1 LRPQKAEIKGIKIG
15 FYSLSRREKIE
26 ERKGFL
32 VYFSDNKKNSSE
44 NPDWIICQ
52 SRARHYGWK
61 GDDRKMHT
69 RFRPSQL
76 VLSLVLAA
84 LVFATYWN
92 TLSGDFVYDDNEQI
106 VENTWITDSK
116 FLPSIFSSHSFGFA
130 KGKELGTTYRPLV
143 FSVYMAEYSF
153 FGLAPKGWHF
163 INIVF
168 HALNTVLVFFT
179 ASLLLKGTND
189 KWLLHLL
196 PPFAV
201 AALFAL
207 HPVNSEVVS
216 WVGCVPELVYTLLCL
231 SAFYI
236 YIRSRSAAVPFLL
249 HWASAM
255 LFFFALFAKET
266 AISLPMLIF
275 VYDLLQPK
283 KEKLLSIGTVKRYF
297 PYAFFTILYFI
308 IRLSAL
314 GGMAPRGNMYPYLS
328 WDQYVLNACT
338 LFLKYLRVL
347 IVPVHDYPFQVLD
360 PVFSISEPRAFISVA
375 LIALM
380 LPIFLLL
387 RKRVNPL
394 YWLAATL
401 IIVPLLPAL
410 YLPGLSRAPFADR
423 YLYLPSMGF
432 ALILAMLFKKALA
445 QAETVSS
452 RELRTAAI
460 SAFLI
465 LAIFYAIGSG
475 YRNLRWRNNF
485 TLWRSS
491 LEGASNNYYAMYQLG
506 TASLRED
513 KHEEAITNF
522 REAIRTTRANKYP
535 DTGLIGDARMNLAYA
550 YKSKGLLEEAA
561 AEYQKILRSYPEH
574 PVSNYELASIYM
586 ERGMLDDAIAYF
598 ARSANY
604 FRDPMDIRD
613 ALLNIGNCQVKKGNF
628 DEALLSYQ
636 EALRITPGDPA
647 VLKNISVVKRLSGT

>member
-1 LRPQKAEIKGIKIG
+1 MVGIK
-15 FYSLSRREKIE
+15 RND
-26 ERKGFL
+26 ERM
-32 VYFSDNKKNSSE
+32 N
-44 NPDWIICQ
+44 
-52 SRARHYGWK
+52 
-61 GDDRKMHT
+61 T
-69 RFRPSQL
+69 RFSPTHL
-76 VLSLVLAA
+76 VLSLILAA

-92 TLSGDFVYDDNEQI
+92 TLPGDFVYDDNEQI

-116 FLPSIFSSHSFGFA
+116 YLPSIFGSHSFGFA

-163 INIVF
+163 VNIIF
-168 HALNTVLVFFT
+168 HALNTVLVFLT
-179 ASLLLKGTND
+179 ASLLLKGSGE
-189 KWLLHLL
+189 KGLLNTL

-201 AALFAL
+201 AAVFAL
-207 HPVNSEVVS
+207 HPVNSEVVA
-216 WVGCVPELVYTLLCL
+216 WVGCVPELAYTLLCL
-231 SAFYI
+231 GAFYI
-236 YIRSRSAAVPFLL
+236 YIRSRSAAMPQLF

-266 AISLPMLIF
+266 AISLPILIL
-275 VYDLLQPK
+275 VYDLVHPGK
-283 KEKLLSIGTVKRYF
+283 HKLLSIGSIKRYF
-297 PYAFFTILYFI
+297 PYALLTVLYFI

-338 LFLKYLRVL
+338 LFIKYLRVL

-360 PVFSISEPRAFISVA
+360 PVFSIVEPRAFISVI
-375 LIALM
+375 LISAI

-387 RKRVNPL
+387 RKRLNPL
-394 YWLAATL
+394 YWLAVAF
-401 IIVPLLPAL
+401 IIFPLLPAL

-432 ALILAMLFKKALA
+432 ALILAMLFKKALVR
-445 QAETVSS
+445 AEAASS
-452 RELRTAAI
+452 RKLRTATI

-465 LAIFYAIGSG
+465 LAVFYALGSG
-475 YRNLRWRNNF
+475 YRNLRWRDNF
-485 TLWRSS
+485 TLWNSS

-506 TASLRED
+506 TASLRKD
-513 KHEEAITNF
+513 MHDEAITHYL
-522 REAIRTTRANKYP
+522 EAIRTTSANKYP
-535 DTGLIGDARMNLAYA
+535 DPGLIGEARLSLAYA

-561 AEYQKILRSYPEH
+561 DEYLELLRLYPEH
-574 PVSNYELASIYM
+574 AVSNYEIASIYM
-586 ERGMLDDAIAYF
+586 ERGMLDDAITYF

-613 ALLNIGNCQVKKGNF
+613 ALLNIGNCHVKKGNF
-628 DEALLSYQ
+628 NEALLSYE

-647 VLKNISVVKRLSGT
+647 VLKNISVVKRLSGK